1 VFVWHWS
8 ERVPFRILVV
18 EDDPSAA
25 EFVVKGLRQDGYT
38 VESVTTGPDA
48 LHMATS
54 EHFDAIILDRN
65 LPGLDGLSV
74 LRALRGA
81 QKSTPII
88 ILSALAHADERVN
101 GLKAGADDYLGKP
114 FSFSE
119 LQIRLDNLL
128 RRHGAKPVET
138 VLTCGDLSMDLLTR
152 RVTRDGKVIDLL
164 QREFQ
169 ILEQLIRH
177 KDRIITRTALLEQV
191 WDYRF
196 DPHTSLI
203 DTHMSRLRKKL
214 EDGFNKPLL
223 HTVRGVGYRLSETP

>member
-1 VFVWHWS
+1 M
-8 ERVPFRILVV
+8 PFRVLVV
-18 EDDPSAA
+18 EDDRSAA
-25 EFVVKGLRQDGYT
+25 EFVTNGLRQQGYT
-38 VESVTTGPDA
+38 VEIVGTGPDA

-54 EHFDAIILDRN
+54 ENFDAIVLDRN

-74 LRALRGA
+74 LRALRA
-81 QKSTPII
+81 AKRDVPIL

-101 GLKAGADDYLGKP
+101 GLEAGADDYLTKP

-119 LQIRLDNLL
+119 LQLRLDNLL
-128 RRHGAKPVET
+128 KRRGGGPGAPT
-138 VLTCGDLSMDLLTR
+138 VLKCGDLEMDLLTR
-152 RVTRDGKVIDLL
+152 RVTRDGKPIDLL

-169 ILEQLIRH
+169 ILEQLLRH
-177 KDRIITRTALLEQV
+177 KDKIVTRTMLLEQV

-214 EDGFNKPLL
+214 EEGASKPLL
-223 HTVRGVGYRLSETP
+223 HTIRSVGYRLSEDA

>member
-1 VFVWHWS
+1 M
-8 ERVPFRILVV
+8 PFRILVV
-18 EDDPSAA
+18 EDDANAA
-25 EFVVKGLRQDGYT
+25 EFVTKGLRQDGYT
-38 VESVTTGPDA
+38 VESVGTGPDA
-48 LHMATS
+48 LHMATA

-81 QKSTPII
+81 MKDTPII

-119 LQIRLDNLL
+119 LQLRLDNLL
-128 RRHGAKPVET
+128 RRRGGKPAET
-138 VLTCGDLSMDLLTR
+138 TLACGDLSMDLLTR
-152 RVTRDGKVIDLL
+152 RVTRGGKAIDLL

-169 ILEQLIRH
+169 ILEQLLRH
-177 KDRIITRTALLEQV
+177 KDRVITRTALLEQV

-214 EDGFNKPLL
+214 DEGFDKPLL